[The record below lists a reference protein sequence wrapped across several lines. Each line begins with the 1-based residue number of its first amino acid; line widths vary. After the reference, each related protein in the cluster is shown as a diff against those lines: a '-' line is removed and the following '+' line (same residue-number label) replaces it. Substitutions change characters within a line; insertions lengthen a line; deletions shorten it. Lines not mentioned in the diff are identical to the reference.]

1 MIDYMALAQ
10 EPDNS
15 KPRLEISDRE
25 NDDLIKLEKNVN
37 NIEATAKNFSI
48 TSRNAAKTA
57 LEMAC
62 QSRKLGKRLEEL
74 RKEIVRPHI
83 DFQKALK
90 KLVDGYTDKLESI
103 EGSLV
108 KKLSDYRKSS
118 DDFLKLESEDGNLS
132 IDKTF
137 DFKISDASSIPAEYL
152 TVDKKAIEGAIK
164 RGIRNIAG
172 VEVIESEKIS
182 IRTKK

>member
-10 EPDNS
+10 QPDNTR
-15 KPRLEISDRE
+15 PTFEISDRE
-25 NDDLIKLEKNVN
+25 NDDLLKLEKNVN
-37 NIEATAKNFSI
+37 HIEATAENFAVAN
-48 TSRNAAKTA
+48 RNSAKTA

-108 KKLSDYRKSS
+108 KKLSDYRKNS
-118 DDFLKLESEDGNLS
+118 DDFSKLESDEGNLS
-132 IDKTF
+132 IDTTF
-137 DFKISDASSIPAEYL
+137 DFKISDPSSIPAEYL

-182 IRTKK
+182 LRTKN